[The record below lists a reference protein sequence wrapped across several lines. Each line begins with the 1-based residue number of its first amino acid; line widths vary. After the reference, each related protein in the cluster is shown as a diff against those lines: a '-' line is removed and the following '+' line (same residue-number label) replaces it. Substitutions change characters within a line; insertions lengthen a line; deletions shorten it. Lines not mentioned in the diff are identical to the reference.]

1 MVGGADHWHGTC
13 KIARDRVM
21 TNQTDQAD
29 DYMWS
34 PTDLRAPWS
43 RFSLVMSWTANR
55 VREESLERIC
65 YVIDG
70 SGQRAAGPDAFDNP
84 LFQLRRKV
92 CPFLFRPSQVFAGHE
107 E

>member
-1 MVGGADHWHGTC
+1 MAIRTVGGADHWHGTC

-29 DYMWS
+29 DSMWS
-34 PTDLRAPWS
+34 PTDLTANSTVVQILPCEV
-43 RFSLVMSWTANR
+43 VMSWTANR

-70 SGQRAAGPDAFDNP
+70 SGPRCF
-84 LFQLRRKV
+84 
-92 CPFLFRPSQVFAGHE
+92 
-107 E
+107 